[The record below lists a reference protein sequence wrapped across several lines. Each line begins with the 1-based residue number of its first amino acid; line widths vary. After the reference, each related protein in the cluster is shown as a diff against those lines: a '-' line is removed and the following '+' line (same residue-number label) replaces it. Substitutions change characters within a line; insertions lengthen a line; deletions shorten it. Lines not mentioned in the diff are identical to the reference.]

1 MRETFKKIITVLIV
15 SLMILLLAGLVQAS
29 DLPIPVSPPE
39 SRYTQES
46 KLTDVIR
53 QPDKTGISGYGFA
66 LGLTAFFVIYIL
78 NKKK

>member
-29 DLPIPVSPPE
+29 VPIPVSPPE